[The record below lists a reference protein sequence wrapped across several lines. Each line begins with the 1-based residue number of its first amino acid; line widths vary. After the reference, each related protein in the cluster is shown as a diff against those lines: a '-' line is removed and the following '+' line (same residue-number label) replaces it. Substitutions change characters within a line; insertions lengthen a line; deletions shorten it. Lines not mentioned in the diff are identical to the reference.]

1 MNEKPPCPKCQ
12 SIEVVKNGKV
22 QGKQKDKCNSCSL
35 QFTRLTPRGRP
46 AQEKAMAVTLYT
58 LGLSIRAIAGLIGV
72 SPTAV
77 LKWIKTFAKTH
88 YEDFRFDP
96 MDSCLLRVGT
106 RLSYEI
112 FQGFSP
118 YAGVAWEHEFDGTAR
133 TELSNHGVDA
143 PSVSMRGDSAVF
155 MAACSGIPL
164 TAPSMWTWGSKVP
177 RVSGRASAARP
188 AWSGNS
194 DGRSIARAFPRAH
207 IKRGRMCST
216 SGLLHSIVSSM
227 SQTSRRHGAARL
239 RYGRPPSEPL
249 LQPEEPTPARS
260 APLCPI
266 TVRA

>member
-118 YAGVAWEHEFDGTAR
+118 YAGVAWEHEFDGPHGTEQSRRGCTLGLHAR
-133 TELSNHGVDA
+133 RQRRLHGRLAVGSRSQLPPCGPGARRFRGCPAEHRRPGPPGLGILMAGASPA
-143 PSVSMRGDSAVF
+143 PSCGH
-155 MAACSGIPL
+155 
-164 TAPSMWTWGSKVP
+164 T
-177 RVSGRASAARP
+177 
-188 AWSGNS
+188 
-194 DGRSIARAFPRAH
+194 
-207 IKRGRMCST
+207 
-216 SGLLHSIVSSM
+216 
-227 SQTSRRHGAARL
+227 
-239 RYGRPPSEPL
+239 
-249 LQPEEPTPARS
+249 
-260 APLCPI
+260 
-266 TVRA
+266 

>member
-22 QGKQKDKCNSCSL
+22 QGKQKDKCKSCSL

-155 MAACSGIPL
+155 MAGLQWDPAHSSLHVDLGL
-164 TAPSMWTWGSKVP
+164 EGSAGV
-177 RVSGRASAARP
+177 RQSVG
-188 AWSGNS
+188 G
-194 DGRSIARAFPRAH
+194 
-207 IKRGRMCST
+207 
-216 SGLLHSIVSSM
+216 
-227 SQTSRRHGAARL
+227 QARL
-239 RYGRPPSEPL
+239 VWEF
-249 LQPEEPTPARS
+249 
-260 APLCPI
+260 
-266 TVRA
+266 

>member
-1 MNEKPPCPKCQ
+1 
-12 SIEVVKNGKV
+12 
-22 QGKQKDKCNSCSL
+22 
-35 QFTRLTPRGRP
+35 
-46 AQEKAMAVTLYT
+46 MAVTLYT

-106 RLSYEI
+106 RLSYEL

-155 MAACSGIPL
+155 MA
-164 TAPSMWTWGSKVP
+164 
-177 RVSGRASAARP
+177 
-188 AWSGNS
+188 
-194 DGRSIARAFPRAH
+194 
-207 IKRGRMCST
+207 
-216 SGLLHSIVSSM
+216 GL
-227 SQTSRRHGAARL
+227 Q
-239 RYGRPPSEPL
+239 
-249 LQPEEPTPARS
+249 
-260 APLCPI
+260 
-266 TVRA
+266 

>member
-22 QGKQKDKCNSCSL
+22 QGKQKDKCNFCSL

-106 RLSYEI
+106 RLSYEL

-118 YAGVAWEHEFDGTAR
+118 YAGVAAQHLVHQILSETAER
-133 TELSNHGVDA
+133 TQRRRLSRTRLPQAATVPDDVVPA
-143 PSVSMRGDSAVF
+143 ALLPARGREMPA
-155 MAACSGIPL
+155 SG
-164 TAPSMWTWGSKVP
+164 SWGS
-177 RVSGRASAARP
+177 
-188 AWSGNS
+188 
-194 DGRSIARAFPRAH
+194 
-207 IKRGRMCST
+207 
-216 SGLLHSIVSSM
+216 
-227 SQTSRRHGAARL
+227 SR
-239 RYGRPPSEPL
+239 
-249 LQPEEPTPARS
+249 
-260 APLCPI
+260 
-266 TVRA
+266 